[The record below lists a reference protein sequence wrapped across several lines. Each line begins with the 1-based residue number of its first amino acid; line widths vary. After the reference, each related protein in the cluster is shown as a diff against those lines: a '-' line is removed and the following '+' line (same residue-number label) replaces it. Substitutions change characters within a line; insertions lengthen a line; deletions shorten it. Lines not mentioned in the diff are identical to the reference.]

1 MDLLR
6 QERRPWVADVPMP
19 NGVTANGDPDMAVVT
34 ILVMRASELE
44 SDAVPEA
51 AEGEDGEAAAE
62 GDSAGEAPAA
72 D

>member
-1 MDLLR
+1 
-6 QERRPWVADVPMP
+6 MP
-19 NGVTANGDPDMAVVT
+19 AGVTATGDPEMAIVT

-51 AEGEDGEAAAE
+51 AEGEDAEGGEAAAD
-62 GDSAGEAPAA
+62 GDSAAGEAAA